1 MLQPMIVS
9 VAEEPFQPM
18 VTGRDVDRGAE
29 PTRGLPGEHVIG
41 NLTFEQAALLFGP
54 YGTLVSWE
62 GVEDRSCLTKD
73 LLVPAKKLL
82 TQPTVFGQEDCVMRL
97 ARIARCN
104 QIVVALVLSTA
115 VGAVAET

>member
-41 NLTFEQAALLFGP
+41 NLTFEQAALLFSS
-54 YGTLVSWE
+54 YEILVSWE
-62 GVEDRSCLTKD
+62 GIEDR
-73 LLVPAKKLL
+73 
-82 TQPTVFGQEDCVMRL
+82 
-97 ARIARCN
+97 
-104 QIVVALVLSTA
+104 VVSDNGPSGTREKSSNAA
-115 VGAVAET
+115 